1 MRRLALIVRHCLIVF
16 CIIWTLPA
24 AADPPGCGGPA
35 PPNAPI
41 PPDLLAYCTAHPD
54 MHCDLAINPWDPVT
68 HRSPDIRV
76 GDPFPA
82 DPASASPERPRF
94 FFDVAGNRYYTKLF
108 TQITNTGGGPAPASE
123 VTVDVFVKPASDPAQ
138 ANDPMG
144 WLSLGT
150 YAMSIPPP
158 PPPDPPG
165 FGVLFPGSVHA
176 QASPLCW
183 TLAAGADFPR
193 QFLVKAQIHWPA
205 GPDSDPTDDV
215 AFSLYDLA
223 SVEPLA
229 QIAFAMDLSGSM
241 TETLPGGAVKLTEA
255 REKANLF
262 ANLVE
267 AGNQLGAYG
276 FATDNPANT
285 PFTATYKDKDSPAA
299 SHTATMNDTSEIAA
313 IRTIQPG
320 VAGNADR
327 VAIMSAISAQTAHG
341 CTPVGQGLLR
351 ARAGLAELPPPVGGA
366 GPPAKAI
373 VLFSD
378 GLQNVPPFIN
388 TPAPYSCGSGAPL
401 ALINAA
407 HTFSDEHIQIY
418 SIYFGPEVGWAYDLM
433 NQIKEQTGGKYV
445 YGAATPL
452 QLAATYY
459 AIRGQVDDMVYF
471 EKEATTT
478 ANGPWPTF
486 EVSFDSAVDLAT
498 VAVAWP
504 YGDGRTRL
512 TVDYRRRG
520 TADWQSAPATIGGNR
535 EQAAEPASFQ
545 VFRFPPGPGT
555 TWEFRVRALP
565 TEPRGFEVKY
575 TAAVFAAV
583 EEARLAASLDADRFT
598 VGQPLPIHA
607 ELLSAGRPVIGAQ
620 VTATVQVPAR
630 PFSTTLRKYS
640 RQLSTTAGSPDVNRI
655 PAMIA
660 DLKRLLAR
668 DEGDEGKDD
677 LYIYRNVP
685 VTLRDDGQ
693 GSDKIA
699 GDGIYS
705 GELPADATH
714 VAGDYQ
720 VTITARATLPTGR
733 TVERIAKLSTI
744 GNVGPADPAR
754 SEVTIATSEPRND
767 GTRLVTVT
775 VLPTDRFGNAAFPG
789 SGHLVA
795 VTPRSGS
802 PAGGLVDN
810 LDASF
815 TQTLVLQPGEQPQVD
830 VAVGGVALKAATGG
844 GTTPLQPYEAS
855 FHLGWARPR
864 GAFAGGLDAGAS
876 VGVDLA
882 YRFNSSFA
890 LRGELARADFD
901 RKASGREQ
909 LTRFNLYLQHR
920 WAAGLWQPYFEAG
933 LGLYDLAGGARTGGL
948 SAGLGLQY
956 ALSRRCNLDFGL
968 FDHRVNGSPA
978 VSFTQLQA
986 GILYKF

>member
-1 MRRLALIVRHCLIVF
+1 MRRLALFVRHCPIVF
-16 CIIWTLPA
+16 SILWALPA
-24 AADPPGCGGPA
+24 AADPPGCGGPV

-41 PPDLLAYCTAHPD
+41 PIELLAYCTNHPGTD
-54 MHCDLAINPWDPVT
+54 CDLAISPWDLAT

-76 GDPFPA
+76 GDPF
-82 DPASASPERPRF
+82 SASPERPRF

-108 TQITNTGGGPAPASE
+108 TQITNAGFGPAPASE
-123 VTVDVFVKPASDPAQ
+123 VTVDVFVKLTNDPAQ
-138 ANDPMG
+138 ASDPTG

-158 PPPDPPG
+158 GFSG
-165 FGVLFPGSVHA
+165 FGALFPGSVHA

-183 TLAAGADFPR
+183 SLAAGADFPR

-205 GPDSDPTDDV
+205 GPDSTAADDV

-223 SVEPLA
+223 SVERLA

-241 TETLPGGAVKLTEA
+241 TEALPGGGEKLAEA
-255 REKANLF
+255 KDKANLF
-262 ANLVE
+262 ASLVE
-267 AGNQLGAYG
+267 ASNQLGAYG
-276 FATDNPANT
+276 FATDNPANAA
-285 PFTATYKDKDSPAA
+285 FTATYKDSAAA
-299 SHTATMNDTSEIAA
+299 SHTATMNDTSQIAA

-327 VAIMSAISAQTAHG
+327 LAIIGAISTQSAHG

-366 GPPAKAI
+366 GSPAKAI

-378 GLQNVPPFIN
+378 GLQNVPPFVN
-388 TPAPYSCGSGAPL
+388 TAAPFSCGGGAAPL
-401 ALINAA
+401 IDAA
-407 HTFSDEHIQIY
+407 RTFSDEGIQIY
-418 SIYFGPEVGWAYDLM
+418 SIYFGPEMGMAYDLM
-433 NQIKEQTGGKYV
+433 NQLKEQTGGDYV

-459 AIRGQVDDMVYF
+459 AIRGLVDDMVYF
-471 EKEATTT
+471 EKEATTS
-478 ANGPWPTF
+478 AKGPWPTF

-504 YGDGRTRL
+504 QGNGQTRL

-520 TADWQSAPATIGGNR
+520 TADWLSAPPSSGETR
-535 EQAAEPASFQ
+535 EPAAEPGSFK

-555 TWEFRVRALP
+555 TWELRVRALP
-565 TEPRGFEVKY
+565 SDPRDSGVKY

-583 EEARLAASLDADRFT
+583 EEAQLLASLDDDRFE

-607 ELLSAGRPVIGAQ
+607 ELLTAGRPVLGAV
-620 VTATVQVPAR
+620 VTAVVQVPAR
-630 PFSTTLRKYS
+630 SFSSTLRKYS
-640 RQLSTTAGSPDVNRI
+640 RQLSATVSSPDANRV
-655 PAMIA
+655 PAMMA
-660 DLKRLLAR
+660 RLKQFLAR
-668 DEGDEGKDD
+668 DEGNDD
-677 LYIYRNVP
+677 LYLYRQVP

-693 GSDKIA
+693 GSDRLA

-720 VTITARATLPTGR
+720 VTITARATLATGR

-744 GNVGPADPAR
+744 GNVGPADPTR
-754 SEVTIATSEPRND
+754 SEVTITASEPRGD
-767 GTRLVTVT
+767 GTLLATVT
-775 VLPTDRFGNAAFPG
+775 ILPTDRFGNAAFPG
-789 SGHLVA
+789 SGHRVA

-802 PAGGLVDN
+802 LDGGLVDN

-815 TQTLVLQPGEQPQVD
+815 TQTLVLQPGEQPRVD
-830 VAVGGVALKAATGG
+830 VAVDGVALKPGG
-844 GTTPLQPYEAS
+844 GATPFQPYEAS

-864 GAFAGGLDAGAS
+864 GTFAGGLDAGAS

-882 YRFNSSFA
+882 YHFNSSFA

-901 RKASGREQ
+901 RKGGGRER

-920 WAAGLWQPYFEAG
+920 WAAGVWQPYFEAG
-933 LGLYDLAGGARTGGL
+933 FGLYDLAGGARSGGL

-956 ALSRRCNLDFGL
+956 VLSRRFNLDLGL
-968 FDHRVNGSPA
+968 FDHRAGGSPA